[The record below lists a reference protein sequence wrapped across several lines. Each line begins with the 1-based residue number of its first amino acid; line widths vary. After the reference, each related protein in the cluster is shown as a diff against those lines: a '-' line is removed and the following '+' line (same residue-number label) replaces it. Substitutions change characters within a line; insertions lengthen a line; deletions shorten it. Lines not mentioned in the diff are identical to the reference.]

1 MRKITPLQEKF
12 AALPKGISFEKE
24 IEPVLKKH
32 DISISTFYRDLKND
46 PKNIEHFRLQVY
58 AALFDCDV
66 SDLIDS
72 YVKIKP
78 IIRKNLSKKSG
89 LKTQ

>member
-12 AALPKGISFEKE
+12 EALPKKVNFEKE
-24 IEPVLKKH
+24 IEPILVKH
-32 DISISTFYRDLKND
+32 EISISTFYRDLKAK
-46 PKNIEHFRLQVY
+46 PSSIPHARLQVY

-66 SDLIDS
+66 DDLIDS

-78 IIRKNLSKKSG
+78 IIRTNLAKKH
-89 LKTQ
+89 LKAS